1 MTFEEITNKI
11 AASVVLLSLISSSPY
26 IGYKFYLIAM
36 DDSRYFV
43 IKYAVLVF
51 LSILF
56 LLAVSISLKFFKVLW
71 NKKD

>member
-11 AASVVLLSLISSSPY
+11 AASVILLSLISSFPY
-26 IGYKFYLIAM
+26 MGYKFYLVSI
-36 DDSRYFV
+36 DDSHHFV
-43 IKYAVLVF
+43 IKYVVLVF
-51 LSILF
+51 LTILF

>member
-11 AASVVLLSLISSSPY
+11 AASVILLSLISSFPY
-26 IGYKFYLIAM
+26 MGYKFYLVAM
-36 DDSRYFV
+36 DDSRHFV
-43 IKYAVLVF
+43 IKYAVLLF

-71 NKKD
+71 KKKD